1 MNCGSLSLTSTT
13 VMLTSVELDN
23 DGRPLSYTVNVVIC
37 TKPMN
42 VYSVLKKNNCKGQKH
57 RHPIWY
63 CIDDNS
69 QQTSPL
75 KLNYDLVA
83 R

>member
-42 VYSVLKKNNCKGQKH
+42 VYSVLKKTTAKAKSTDIQYGTVSMTILN
-57 RHPIWY
+57 
-63 CIDDNS
+63 
-69 QQTSPL
+69 
-75 KLNYDLVA
+75 KLLL
-83 R
+83 